1 MQAGSQLDR
10 QIGRRWLGA
19 ERRRR
24 KQATE
29 REKTSEFFEEK
40 GIETVRQLAPKPDL
54 RLLGAYQG
62 EQRRGT
68 EREEKEGEFELSGV
82 LMVNFLGFPV
92 SGLCPY
98 RWLLR
103 GRGPY

>member
-24 KQATE
+24 WKQATE

-40 GIETVRQLAPKPDL
+40 GIETGRQLAPKPDP
-54 RLLGAYQG
+54 RLLGTYQG
-62 EQRRGT
+62 EQRRET
-68 EREEKEGEFELSGV
+68 EREEKEGE
-82 LMVNFLGFPV
+82 
-92 SGLCPY
+92 
-98 RWLLR
+98 
-103 GRGPY
+103 